1 MPRRK
6 ALARSAVALLLA
18 GALAALLL
26 GGVLSQSNGKQSS
39 EFGVDSN
46 GRPEANWAAHC
57 ARVPEGPP
65 PKHRSSLILGLN
77 SVWNDDCNL
86 AAVAGAGVTMERLEI
101 PWSDVERRPGKWD
114 FAEFDKEFARAAR
127 H

>member
-6 ALARSAVALLLA
+6 ALARSVAALLLV

-26 GGVLSQSNGKQSS
+26 GGVLSQSNGKQS
-39 EFGVDSN
+39 EFGFDSS

-65 PKHRSSLILGLN
+65 PKHRRSLIIGLN

-86 AAVAGAGVTMERLEI
+86 AAVAGAGGGMERLEN
-101 PWSDVERRPGKWD
+101 PRGGGEPRARERG
-114 FAEFDKEFARAAR
+114 FAAVDK
-127 H
+127 

>member
-6 ALARSAVALLLA
+6 ALPRSAVALVLV
-18 GALAALLL
+18 GALAGLLL
-26 GGVLSQSNGKQSS
+26 GGVLSQSNGKQS
-39 EFGVDSN
+39 EFGFDSS

-86 AAVAGAGVTMERLEI
+86 AAVAGAGGAVG
-101 PWSDVERRPGKWD
+101 RRPSPGG
-114 FAEFDKEFARAAR
+114 
-127 H
+127 